1 MDAGTAPMINEGVW
15 VALSFIAFVALVW
28 KRAGSALSAMFDKRA
43 DDIRKALDEA
53 HQLRE
58 EAQAELTKYQKL
70 NREAMQEAE
79 QITANAVAA
88 AEVIREKAEE
98 NAKAAIAR
106 RSNRPPPRS
115 RPWKLKRL
123 PSFAPVRP
131 SWPLPRPVS

>member
-79 QITANAVAA
+79 QIVEMAHWEIVLEQSRMMHFRGIITIYGLQIMVTIRQAQEEAGLDKIIVELDTIITA
-88 AEVIREKAEE
+88 ICK
-98 NAKAAIAR
+98 
-106 RSNRPPPRS
+106 
-115 RPWKLKRL
+115 
-123 PSFAPVRP
+123 
-131 SWPLPRPVS
+131 